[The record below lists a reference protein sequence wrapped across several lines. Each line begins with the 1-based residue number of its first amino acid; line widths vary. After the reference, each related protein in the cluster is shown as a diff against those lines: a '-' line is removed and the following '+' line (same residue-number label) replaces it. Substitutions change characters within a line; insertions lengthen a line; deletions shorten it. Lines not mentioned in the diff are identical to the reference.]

1 MEFTFILPKE
11 TKQQT
16 IKELLE
22 NEWLIPRKVKH
33 FLRTRKNVLLN
44 DVPAMFHEM
53 VNPLDKVT
61 LIFEEED
68 YENLLFY

>member
-44 DVPAMFHEM
+44 DVPAMFHA
-53 VNPLDKVT
+53 T
-61 LIFEEED
+61 LVILLQNFIFFLE
-68 YENLLFY
+68 L